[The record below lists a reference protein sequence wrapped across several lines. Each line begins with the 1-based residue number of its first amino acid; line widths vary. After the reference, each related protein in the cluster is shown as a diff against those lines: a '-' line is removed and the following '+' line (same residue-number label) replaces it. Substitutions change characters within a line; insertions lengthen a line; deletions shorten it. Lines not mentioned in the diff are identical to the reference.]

1 MVSVIATDVT
11 IPQLVADFHLHLGVV
26 LMPYLNILSFIIVLS
41 RSASPCARY
50 ILQPFFIFLHDKIK
64 NYQHLH

>member
-41 RSASPCARY
+41 RSASPCAR
-50 ILQPFFIFLHDKIK
+50 
-64 NYQHLH
+64 